1 MASVYKRPSMA
12 VGFVALFDVSG
23 SKAHTSEP
31 PVMDSP
37 VVIDTDE
44 ERVDDD
50 LSCRPAMHSD
60 IDKQVENLRKNIAKA
75 EDVISSLMKRLAK
88 IDAVEIRERLERWER
103 RLDVWETKLASL
115 IVSWKFKSS
124 VHSQA
129 TSGLQYFS
137 HHVNSWQLCVVLTNF
152 HQKMRVCLFAEDV
165 DLWL

>member
-50 LSCRPAMHSD
+50 LSCRPATHSD

-75 EDVISSLMKRLAK
+75 ENVISSLMKRLAK

-115 IVSWKFKSS
+115 IVS
-124 VHSQA
+124 
-129 TSGLQYFS
+129 
-137 HHVNSWQLCVVLTNF
+137 
-152 HQKMRVCLFAEDV
+152 
-165 DLWL
+165 